1 MKNPHWMEADEIMD
15 WNAAYAGVKVIDL
28 TGGVAGPSC
37 AMMLAQHGAD
47 VIKVETPHAG
57 GDWSRILGRTYQ
69 DHSAF
74 SVYGT
79 LGKRSVA
86 VDLKTPEGKEILWR
100 LIKGADIF
108 MEGFRPGTIQRYGF
122 GYDAVSAREPGIIYY
137 SISGFGQTGPMA
149 ARPAMDPVLQ
159 AFIGIVNENRGEHDN
174 HPHRFAISAID
185 MFTGLLGFQALSTSL
200 FIQSRQKVKQGRF
213 LEASLMQG
221 GAMLSV
227 IRLIAQY
234 LERGSAT
241 RTSMP
246 NGVFDT
252 ADGQLNVTMVRPT
265 DWPPF
270 CEAIERR
277 DLLEDPRFSTH
288 AARGAN
294 LDELYGVVRP
304 VFKAKTTAW
313 LAKRFTDCN
322 IMNYKVNSYE
332 EFLREEQV
340 AATNIISWLQQPG
353 FSELV
358 PMPNIPGLPPFEN
371 GTKRAHAPTLGQH
384 TRDVLREHGY
394 SEKEIATLIEKKVV
408 AGA

>member
-1 MKNPHWMEADEIMD
+1 MNWD
-15 WNAAYAGVKVIDL
+15 AAFAGVKVIDL

-37 AMMLAQHGAD
+37 AMMLAQPGAD

-57 GDWSRILGRTYQ
+57 GDWSRILGRTYE

-100 LIKGADIF
+100 LVKGADIF
-108 MEGFRPGTIQRYGF
+108 MEGFRPGTMKRYGF
-122 GYDAVSAREPGIIYY
+122 DYDAVSTREPGILYY

-174 HPHRFAISAID
+174 HPHRIAISLID

-200 FIQSRQKVKQGRF
+200 FVQSRQNVKQGRYI
-213 LEASLMQG
+213 EASLMQG

-234 LERGSAT
+234 LERGSAQ

-252 ADGQLNVTMVRPT
+252 KDGQLNVTMVRPT

-270 CEAIERR
+270 CDVIERA
-277 DLLEDPRFSTH
+277 DLLDDPRFSTH
-288 AARGAN
+288 AARGKN
-294 LDELYGVVRP
+294 LDELYELIRP
-304 VFKAKTTAW
+304 LFKAKTTEW
-313 LAKRFTDCN
+313 LSQRFTERA

-332 EFLREEQV
+332 EFLKEEQV
-340 AATNIISWLQQPG
+340 VATGIIAWLSQPG

-358 PMPNIPGLPPFEN
+358 PMPNIPGLPPFQS
-371 GTKRAHAPTLGQH
+371 GTKRAHAPTLGEH
-384 TRDVLREHGY
+384 TRAVLREHGY
-394 SEKEIATLIEKKVV
+394 GEAEIAALVDKKIV
-408 AGA
+408 AGP